1 MSEDHAD
8 PSSAAPPPASP
19 ELTHREIQLVYAGLM
34 VAMLLPGLT
43 MTNVSTALPVIVDD
57 LGGLSELS
65 WVVTAYL
72 LTATVSVPV
81 IGKLSDIYGRK
92 PLYQIAII
100 GFVVASV
107 LCGVSQSIL
116 QLVGSRA
123 LQGLFGGALMTL
135 TQAIIADVVAPRQRG
150 RYQGYIGAVFAF
162 SSVAGPLMGG
172 FFADHLTW
180 RWIFFVNIPVGLA
193 ALFVSQRYLHI
204 KHTPRKRDIDWLGA
218 ALLTLG
224 ITALLLISVW
234 GGSVYAWESP
244 TILVMAGTAVVCF
257 GLLVPVERRA
267 GEPIVPL
274 HLFSNR
280 VFTIGSLLGF
290 LVGVALFGTIIF
302 IPLFLQAVTGV
313 SATRSGLLLTPLML
327 GMVLSSIISGRLI
340 TRWGRYKV
348 FPVAGTTV
356 MAGGYGLLVTMTPQ
370 TMVSQI
376 FVYMAVIGV
385 GLGMIMQ
392 VIVLAIQNAVAT
404 EDLGAATASAQFF
417 RMTGGTVGL
426 AVFGAVMNN
435 RLMSGL
441 ESGLGGEEELPDG
454 IDAERLLNDPEVA
467 TQLPEHLQ
475 GLFATELA
483 AAITLVFTLALPA
496 VLLALV
502 AALRLEELPLQER
515 LTPAASPRPGGP
527 GAAQPV
533 QPEPRDGDVDD
544 TVEETVEKAVDDEIA
559 EGLATPEPSVG
570 TDAVPEPSA
579 DSGAVPEPS
588 LDSDAV
594 PEPEPTSG
602 ATPRHR
608 RR

>member
-1 MSEDHAD
+1 MSDHDGRTAG
-8 PSSAAPPPASP
+8 PGAGAAAGAG
-19 ELTHREIQLVYAGLM
+19 ELSHREIQLVYAGLM

-92 PLYQIAII
+92 PLYQIAIV

-193 ALFVSQRYLHI
+193 ALYVSQRHLHI
-204 KHTPRKRDIDWLGA
+204 RHVARERDIDWLGA
-218 ALLTLG
+218 ALLTMG
-224 ITALLLISVW
+224 ITLLLLISVW
-234 GGSVYAWESP
+234 GGSVHAWGSP
-244 TILVMAGTAVVCF
+244 TILAMGAAALVTL

-274 HLFSNR
+274 HLFSNS

-302 IPLFLQAVTGV
+302 VPLFLQAVTGV

-327 GMVLSSIISGRLI
+327 GMVLSSIASGRLI

-348 FPVAGTTV
+348 FPVAGTAV
-356 MAGGYGLLVTMTPQ
+356 MAVGYGLLTTMTPDTLVVQ
-370 TMVSQI
+370 V
-376 FVYMAVIGV
+376 FVYMTVVGV
-385 GLGMIMQ
+385 GLGMVMQ
-392 VIVLAIQNAVAT
+392 VIVLAIQNAV
-404 EDLGAATASAQFF
+404 EVGDLGTATASAQFF

-435 RLMSGL
+435 RLVSGL
-441 ESGLGGEEELPDG
+441 ESALGSVEEVPAG

-467 TQLPEHLQ
+467 ARLPEQLQ
-475 GLFATELA
+475 GVFANELS
-483 AAITLVFTLALPA
+483 AAITLVFALALPA
-496 VLLALV
+496 VVLALL
-502 AALRLEELPLQER
+502 AALRLKELPLADR
-515 LTPAASPRPGGP
+515 LTPAASPRPAGP
-527 GAAQPV
+527 GAAQ
-533 QPEPRDGDVDD
+533 QAETHGDERRGRRPRLG
-544 TVEETVEKAVDDEIA
+544 
-559 EGLATPEPSVG
+559 S
-570 TDAVPEPSA
+570 
-579 DSGAVPEPS
+579 
-588 LDSDAV
+588 
-594 PEPEPTSG
+594 
-602 ATPRHR
+602 
-608 RR
+608 